1 VICLDNGHVVDTSV
15 TPAHLIPSY
24 AEWEG
29 NTNDFAPYVEPDI
42 IAKLRAEM
50 SQPGSYGV
58 HIDAQHTSLRLI
70 DEAKAY
76 SKAVK
81 ADDAA
86 VPVQLWNDRITRG
99 DVNPMLMGIALT
111 ALRKLGWKWFIR
123 GLLRH
128 CISFMNGKHGVD

>member
-1 VICLDNGHVVDTSV
+1 
-15 TPAHLIPSY
+15 
-24 AEWEG
+24 
-29 NTNDFAPYVEPDI
+29 
-42 IAKLRAEM
+42 M
-50 SQPGSYGV
+50 SQHGSYGV
-58 HIDAQHTSLRLI
+58 HIDAQHTSLIMI

-99 DVNPMLMGIALT
+99 DVNPMSMGIALT

-128 CISFMNGKHGVD
+128 GISFMNGKHGVDWVIRPRRAAEGLTEVGRDQTAISSLLWHSTQTDLFDY